1 MLKVR
6 YDVRL
11 TEIVGGRDGGVLVHG
26 DKHGVVQGQPGEV
39 RDVPGLGG
47 GEQQCLSLGRDVG
60 HDAVDGRGEAEVET
74 SVGLVKNQ
82 QLEVVDRE
90 GRILVQMLQKTARST
105 DQDVA
110 VRHSGPFKF

>member
-1 MLKVR
+1 MLEVR

-11 TEIVGGRDGGVLVHG
+11 TEVVGGRDGGVFVDG

-47 GEQQCLSLGRDVG
+47 GEQQGLSLGRDVG

-82 QLEVVDRE
+82 QLEVVDGE
-90 GRILVQMLQKTARST
+90 GRILVQMLQKTTRST
-105 DQDVA
+105 DQDVT